1 MCINMCQY
9 VSDFDSIDGVCG
21 GHKILHPRRCKTS
34 SVGQSA
40 GLSVPRSSVRFRQK
54 LKKKT
59 RTQIYMDLRYIDPQ
73 ARVINYCF
81 E

>member
-1 MCINMCQY
+1 MPKKARQRHAEQDN
-9 VSDFDSIDGVCG
+9 DRELD
-21 GHKILHPRRCKTS
+21 PRRCKIS

-54 LKKKT
+54 FKKP

-73 ARVINYCF
+73 ARVLSYCVN
-81 E
+81 